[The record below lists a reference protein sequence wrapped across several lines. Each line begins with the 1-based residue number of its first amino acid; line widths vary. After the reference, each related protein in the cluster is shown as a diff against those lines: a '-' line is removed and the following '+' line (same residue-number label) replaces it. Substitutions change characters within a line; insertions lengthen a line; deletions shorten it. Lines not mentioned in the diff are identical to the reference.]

1 MQRKNNSAPGV
12 CVSNLLRIARGE
24 VPYERIKGIS
34 SAHIGTPS
42 SHAVD
47 EVVEDA
53 GWMLGTYEPRAEIE
67 SIKATPTDAPS
78 GHFDITATI
87 KSIKEAEEWA
97 TSS

>member
-1 MQRKNNSAPGV
+1 MQRKNNSDPAV
-12 CVSNLLRIARGE
+12 CVSNLLRISRGE

-34 SAHIGTPS
+34 SAYIGTPAA
-42 SHAVD
+42 HAVD

-53 GWMLGTYEPRAEIE
+53 GWMLGIYEPRAEIE
-67 SIKATPTDAPS
+67 SIEADPTDEPS
-78 GHFDITATI
+78 GHFAIKATI